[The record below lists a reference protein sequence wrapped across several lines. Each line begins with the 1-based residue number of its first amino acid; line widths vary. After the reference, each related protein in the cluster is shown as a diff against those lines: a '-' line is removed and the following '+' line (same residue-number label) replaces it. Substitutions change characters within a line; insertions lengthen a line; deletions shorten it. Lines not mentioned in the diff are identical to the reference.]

1 MTTGLPTGFEG
12 WVAEAA
18 RAASGR
24 GLEWLEARRR
34 TALEQA
40 RAQGMPTSK
49 DEHWRYTSLTG
60 LREQAFAL
68 PTEPLTALQRDD
80 IEEALID
87 GLDSHRVVLVNGR
100 FIPELS
106 PLEALPKGVRIAGLA
121 QLLESE
127 PDLLQGHLNAVAGD
141 DLPLFAALN
150 TASLDDGVVVIVDG
164 GAVLE
169 RPIEL
174 VHLSVGLDEPRVA
187 QPRNLVVMQAGAR
200 ATLIERYLSLG
211 DSLYCTNCVTEVSL
225 GRDAH
230 LAHERIQDESPSAFH
245 IAGLYL
251 RQDTGS
257 NYVGINVGLGA
268 RWARTDLCVRF
279 SGEHADCD
287 LQGLY
292 LAGDGQLMDY
302 HLDVAHEL
310 PNCRSQENF
319 KGILHGKGRAVF
331 DGLVFVAEDAQKTD
345 AAMSNRNLMLS
356 ESAELDTKPQLEIN
370 ADDVKCSHG
379 TTVGRIEPE
388 MLFYLRSRG
397 ISAPI
402 ARRML
407 CLGFAGEIIDKLS
420 TEALRDYVTEQVGQR
435 LESAPLS

>member
-1 MTTGLPTGFEG
+1 MTSGLPTGFEG

-18 RAASGR
+18 RASGASG
-24 GLEWLEARRR
+24 LDWLDAQRRS
-34 TALEQA
+34 ALQRA
-40 RAQGMPTSK
+40 TAQGVPTNK
-49 DEHWRYTSLTG
+49 DEQWRYTSLRG
-60 LREQAFAL
+60 LQEHAFAA
-68 PTEPLTALQRDD
+68 PSEPLTALQLED
-80 IEEALID
+80 IEEALVP

-100 FIPELS
+100 FAPELS
-106 PLEALPKGVRIAGLA
+106 RLDGLPPGVRVAGLA
-121 QLLESE
+121 QLIESD
-127 PDLLQGHLNAVAGD
+127 PDSLKGHLNAVAGD
-141 DLPLFAALN
+141 ELPLFAALN
-150 TASLDDGVVVIVDG
+150 TAGLDDGVVVIVD
-164 GAVLE
+164 AATIVE
-169 RPIEL
+169 SPIEL

-187 QPRNLVVMQAGAR
+187 QPRNLVVLNAGAQ

-211 DSLYCTNCVTEVSL
+211 DSLYCTKCVTEVSV
-225 GRDAH
+225 GRDAT

-245 IAGLYL
+245 ITGLYL
-251 RQDTGS
+251 RQDTAS
-257 NYVGINVGLGA
+257 SYRGINVGLGA
-268 RWARTDLCVRF
+268 RWARTDLCVSF
-279 SGEHADCD
+279 AGEHAECD

-302 HLDVAHEL
+302 HLDVDHSL

-319 KGILHGKGRAVF
+319 KGILYGKGRAVF

-356 ESAELDTKPQLEIN
+356 ESAEVDTKPQLEIN

-407 CLGFAGEIIDKLS
+407 CLGFAGEIIDKLG
-420 TEALRDYVTEQVGQR
+420 TEALRDYVAEQVGRR
-435 LESAPLS
+435 LESAPLR